1 MGNRNLV
8 LSKEGSEVFGIYW
21 NNRSLLNFKQPERL
35 FGIQKTENIYRIHPG
50 GHLCEGRLPTTS
62 VPTLPELVHS
72 QGQLHSACL
81 MVNHLEPLSTQPR
94 QVALQLV

>member
-35 FGIQKTENIYRIHPG
+35 FGIQAED
-50 GHLCEGRLPTTS
+50 
-62 VPTLPELVHS
+62 
-72 QGQLHSACL
+72 
-81 MVNHLEPLSTQPR
+81 
-94 QVALQLV
+94 